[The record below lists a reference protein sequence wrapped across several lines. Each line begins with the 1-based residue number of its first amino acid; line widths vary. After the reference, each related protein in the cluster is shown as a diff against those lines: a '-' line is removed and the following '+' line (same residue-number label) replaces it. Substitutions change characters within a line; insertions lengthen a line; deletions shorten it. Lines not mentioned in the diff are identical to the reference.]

1 VTAPIRLRLSRARGF
16 ELQAHS
22 LSRNG
27 LEAVNVAR
35 PSVLGNPFV
44 VGKHGTR
51 AECVSW
57 FIAACDGLIMMSM
70 SNEIA
75 ALTRTYPYVVKA
87 ETPRLRLKNLAC
99 WCALPKPGEPD
110 ICHAAVLLAWVNN
123 DTAEARAAA
132 LRPICEA
139 VFGPPRKADD

>member
-1 VTAPIRLRLSRARGF
+1 MTTPVRLRLSRAKGF
-16 ELQAHS
+16 DLQAHS
-22 LSRNG
+22 LALNG

-35 PSVLGNPFV
+35 PSVLGNPFI

-51 AECVSW
+51 AECVGW
-57 FIAACDGLIMMSM
+57 FIMSCDGLVMVSAD
-70 SNEIA
+70 E
-75 ALTRTYPYVVKA
+75 LTCERSRTYRYIVAA

-123 DTAEARAAA
+123 DTPEARAAA
-132 LRPICEA
+132 LLPICEA
-139 VFGPPRKADD
+139 LLGSRCEPG